1 MAPLKLIV
9 GNKAYSS
16 WSLRAWLGV
25 AVTGADFE
33 EVVVALDHADTHERI
48 LSQSPSGK
56 VPALHIDG
64 VVVWES
70 LAILEV
76 LAERFPAAGL
86 LPEEWEARAVARAV
100 AAEMHA
106 GFAPLRRDM
115 PMDLKR
121 MRHGEGKTPDALA
134 DVRRVTEIWC
144 DCRRRFGA
152 DGPFLLGGFTLAD
165 AMYAP
170 VVTRFHTYGVTLDPV
185 SQAYCTA
192 IEELA
197 AMKTW
202 RHAAVAEPW
211 TLERP

>member
-1 MAPLKLIV
+1 MATMTMVV

-25 AVTGADFE
+25 AVTGAAFE
-33 EVVVALDHADTHERI
+33 EVVVPLDHADTHERI
-48 LSQSPSGK
+48 LSHSPSGK

-64 VVVWES
+64 VVVWET

-86 LPEEWEARAVARAV
+86 LPEDWEARAVARAV
-100 AAEMHA
+100 SAEMHA

-121 MRHGEGKTPDALA
+121 FRHGEGQTPEALA
-134 DVRRVTEIWC
+134 DVRRVTEIWR
-144 DCRRRFGA
+144 DCRQRFGA
-152 DGPFLLGGFTLAD
+152 DGPFLFGGFTLAD

-170 VVTRFHTYGVTLDPV
+170 VVTRLHTYGVAVDPV

-192 IEELA
+192 IEDHA
-197 AMKTW
+197 AMKAW
-202 RHAAVAEPW
+202 RHAAQAEPW
-211 TLERP
+211 TLQRP